1 MTLRTWIYIEIS
13 QEVWLTSARPLH
25 VPLYRFRNEYAVKLV
40 PLTRERHQEALSFI
54 LRERTGSLILLI
66 EEKYIPRGNS
76 LLKLSRLPFLFL
88 PCYPCYLMLFN
99 VHAGKCSFKL
109 LHENNDLFFHFLI
122 VFYFILNVYLFDSLD
137 YTLFEITWD
146 NSG

>member
-13 QEVWLTSARPLH
+13 QEVWLTSACPLH
-25 VPLYRFRNEYAVKLV
+25 VPLYRFCNEYAVKLV

-66 EEKYIPRGNS
+66 EEKYILRGNS
-76 LLKLSRLPFLFL
+76 LFKLCRLPLLFL

-99 VHAGKCSFKL
+99 VHAGKCLFKL
-109 LHENNDLFFHFLI
+109 LHENNDFFSLSNSI
-122 VFYFILNVYLFDSLD
+122 WFYFKRLFIQFGSMLI
-137 YTLFEITWD
+137 F
-146 NSG
+146 